1 MKVKTCKN
9 CKAKFTTDRALQS
22 CCDIK
27 CAIAYA
33 TNLKAKRLIEK
44 AKKERKEYKDAKL
57 KLKSRSQWMREAQAI
72 FNRWIRARDK
82 ELPCISCGCGNTK
95 PNGQPTSWDAGHYRT
110 TAAAPE
116 LRFEPKN
123 VHKQCVHDNQHKHGS
138 ITEFRLGLLLRI
150 GTESLQWLEGYH
162 EPKKY
167 TIDELKAIIAEYKLK
182 LKALKC

>member
-1 MKVKTCKN
+1 M
-9 CKAKFTTDRALQS
+9 QP
-22 CCDIK
+22 CCSIP
-27 CAIAYA
+27 CAITHAN
-33 TNLKAKRLIEK
+33 NLKTKRLVEN

-116 LRFEPKN
+116 LRFNEFN
-123 VHKQCVHDNQHKHGS
+123 VHKQCVQDNQHKHGS
-138 ITEFRLGLLLRI
+138 ITEFRLGLSRRI
-150 GTESLQWLEGYH
+150 GTELLHWLEGPH

-167 TIDELKAIIAEYKLK
+167 TIDELKGIIAEYKLK
-182 LKALKC
+182 LKAIKC